1 MEEPTTAVWQNAL
14 TTIEKQVTQG
24 QFYALFKRSTLI
36 SLSETTAVIAG
47 PNTMVVDLL
56 RRQKDLI
63 TEALTAQLHHPITVD
78 FTIGN
83 PTVEKAKTPPE
94 KSHDTL
100 FDQQG
105 DKGPSRIGHPPRV
118 RPDYLFENFAVSS
131 SNQLVF
137 VSAQTVAANIGK
149 TYNPFFIYGPVG
161 VGKTHLMHAIANAVY
176 HANPEKKILYLTSE
190 EFTNEVVEAIRT
202 QRTSEMKRKF
212 RSVALLMLDDI
223 QFIEGKEKVQEELFF
238 TFNSLIDNGSQ
249 ISFTSD
255 RPPQEIKRID
265 DRLASRFAS
274 GLSVNIE
281 PPDVELKTAILQLK
295 AERFGSQVPTDV
307 ALFLADRAKDIRML
321 EGLLQRIISQ
331 ATMSGRELSVD
342 LARECFGELVQEQR
356 GHLHAE
362 DVIKTIC
369 AFYDVK
375 PTQLRSP
382 KRDAG
387 LVRARQVAMY
397 LLKLELGLTLVEI
410 GNLLGRRD
418 HTTVMHGVDKIT
430 ELVDNKAAISQDI
443 EGITKVLRG

>member
-1 MEEPTTAVWQNAL
+1 M
-14 TTIEKQVTQG
+14 
-24 QFYALFKRSTLI
+24 
-36 SLSETTAVIAG
+36 
-47 PNTMVVDLL
+47 
-56 RRQKDLI
+56 
-63 TEALTAQLHHPITVD
+63 
-78 FTIGN
+78 
-83 PTVEKAKTPPE
+83 
-94 KSHDTL
+94 
-100 FDQQG
+100 
-105 DKGPSRIGHPPRV
+105 
-118 RPDYLFENFAVSS
+118 
-131 SNQLVF
+131 
-137 VSAQTVAANIGK
+137 
-149 TYNPFFIYGPVG
+149 
-161 VGKTHLMHAIANAVY
+161 
-176 HANPEKKILYLTSE
+176 KK
-190 EFTNEVVEAIRT
+190 
-202 QRTSEMKRKF
+202 KF

-249 ISFTSD
+249 ICFTSD
-255 RPPQEIKRID
+255 RPPEEIKRID

-295 AERFGSQVPTDV
+295 AERFGYQVPTDV

-331 ATMSGRELSVD
+331 ATMSGRELSLE
-342 LARECFGELVQEQR
+342 LAKECFGEIVQEQR

-369 AFYDVK
+369 NFYNIK
-375 PTQLRSP
+375 PTQLRGP

-397 LLKLELGLTLVEI
+397 LLKNELDLTLVEI
-410 GNLLGRRD
+410 GNMLGRRD

-430 ELVDNKAAISQDI
+430 DLVDNKAAVSQDI